1 MNKEDLIYVAGHR
14 GMVGSAILRKLEAGG
29 FTNILTFTSSELD
42 LRKQND
48 VEMMFEKY
56 RPQYVFLAAAKVG
69 GIMANDHFKA
79 EFIYD
84 NLSIATNV
92 IHFAYKFGVRKL
104 INLGSSCIYPKFA
117 EQPMKEEYLLTGKL
131 EPTNEAYAIAKI
143 TALKMCNFYY
153 QQYGCE
159 FITIMPPNL
168 YGYGDNYNLETSHVL
183 PALIRKFVLAKALS
197 ENNFDLI
204 RENFKKYPIGFG
216 NNRDD
221 NNYSDIEIIEI
232 LDKIGISKFKEEL
245 WGSGTIRREF
255 EHSDDIAEA
264 AIEVAQRISASEIG
278 DFLNVGTGSDIT
290 IGELAYMIKE
300 LTGFKGEIEFDSK
313 GLSGTPQKLL
323 DSSRAFDLGIKPK
336 IELREGIQEILKGF

>member
-14 GMVGSAILRKLEAGG
+14 GMVGSAILRKLEIEG
-29 FTNILTFTSSELD
+29 FTNIITFTSSELD
-42 LRKQND
+42 LRKQSD
-48 VEMMFEKY
+48 VEVMFHKY

-69 GIMANDHFKA
+69 GILANDTYKA

-84 NLSIATNV
+84 NLSIATNI

-104 INLGSSCIYPKFA
+104 INLGSSCIYPKYA
-117 EQPMKEEYLLTGKL
+117 EQPMKEEHLLTGKL

-143 TALKMCNFYY
+143 AALKMCNFYY

-197 ENNFDLI
+197 ENNFEFI
-204 RENFKKYPIGFG
+204 RENFRKYPIGFAYY
-216 NNRDD
+216 REDY
-221 NNYSDIEIIEI
+221 NYSDYEIIEI
-232 LDKIGISKFKEEL
+232 LDKIGITRDKVYL
-245 WGSGTIRREF
+245 WGSGTVRREF
-255 EHSDDIAEA
+255 EHADDIANA
-264 AIEVAQRISASEIG
+264 AFEVAERISASDIG
-278 DFLNVGTGSDIT
+278 DFLNVGTGSDLT

-300 LTGFKGEIEFDSK
+300 LIGYKGEIEFNSN

-323 DSSRAFDLGIKPK
+323 DSTRAFELGIKPK
-336 IELREGIQEILKGF
+336 IELREGIKVILKDF